1 MIIAVL
7 QISLLA
13 LWASH
18 TTARTQLTL
27 ASSVLAVVSTL
38 ALAVFSTFEHS
49 RDIKPSAVIQ
59 TFLLVITVLELPRV
73 RTEWFMPE
81 NLAVA
86 SIFTAVFVL
95 RLPLLALESWP
106 KASHARQDTSKLSPV
121 EGSGIFGSSLLLW
134 VLPLLRAGYG
144 RDLSLEELYPV
155 DQELRGKHLTS
166 QLGKVWE
173 TSEALLPLC
182 PP

>member
-1 MIIAVL
+1 M
-7 QISLLA
+7 
-13 LWASH
+13 
-18 TTARTQLTL
+18 
-27 ASSVLAVVSTL
+27 
-38 ALAVFSTFEHS
+38 FEHS

-59 TFLLVITVLELPRV
+59 AFLLVITVLELARV

-81 NLAVA
+81 NLVVA

-106 KASHARQDTSKLSPV
+106 KVSHARQDASSLSPM
-121 EGSGIFGSSLLLW
+121 EGSGIFGNSLLLW

-155 DQELRGKHLTS
+155 DQELQGKHVTSRLT
-166 QLGKVWE
+166 KVWE
-173 TSEALLPLC
+173 TSEALIPLC
-182 PP
+182 HLTPKASW